1 METEMM
7 NLEELEEDYR
17 VTDEDDDEMML
28 IKNAVFALPTVQRKI
43 WLTYTDIGTFAGT
56 ARAFGV
62 SVPTMKKY
70 LKIIKDNI
78 LENI

>member
-1 METEMM
+1 M

-43 WLTYTDIGTFAGT
+43 WLVYTEIGTYSGT
-56 ARAFGV
+56 AKEYGV
-62 SVPTMKKY
+62 SVPTIKKY
-70 LKIIKDNI
+70 LKEIREKIF
-78 LENI
+78 ENI